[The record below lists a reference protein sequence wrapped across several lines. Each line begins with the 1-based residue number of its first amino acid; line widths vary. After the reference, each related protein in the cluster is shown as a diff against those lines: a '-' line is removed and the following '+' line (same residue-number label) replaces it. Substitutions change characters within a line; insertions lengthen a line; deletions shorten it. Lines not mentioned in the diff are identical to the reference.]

1 MKPLEII
8 PTGVEGYVTLIF
20 PSVTL
25 TVPSNLQNDVKL
37 AMTGKNPGLKDLAE
51 ELIEEAHKEINP
63 DPELVMHLVY
73 AFMALKLRL
82 FPPPVQL
89 ELFDNKLLEDNLPP
103 EMKEINS
110 ALGMLKENTEEAN
123 RVILDTLI
131 ESPEIY
137 KRLKAE
143 RLQKLATQKRMSP
156 FRTFVWGLLVSGI
169 GLYLL
174 NNWETAH
181 WALVISEAF
190 LIIFYKQILFD
201 TPQGEN
207 PNGRN

>member
-37 AMTGKNPGLKDLAE
+37 AMTGKNPGLKELAE
-51 ELIEEAHKEINP
+51 ELIEESNKEVSP

-73 AFMALKLRL
+73 AFMALKLKL
-82 FPPPVQL
+82 YPPPVQL
-89 ELFDNKLLEDNLPP
+89 ELFDEKDIENLPP
-103 EMKEINS
+103 EMKELNS

-123 RVILDTLI
+123 RMILDTLI

-137 KRLKAE
+137 KKLKEE
-143 RLQKLATQKRMSP
+143 RLQRMATQKRMSP
-156 FRTFVWGLLVSGI
+156 FRTFVWTVLVAGI
-169 GLYLL
+169 GIYLL
-174 NNWETAH
+174 TNWETAH
-181 WALVISEAF
+181 WGLVTAEAL
-190 LIIFYKQILFD
+190 LILLYKQILFD
-201 TPQGEN
+201 APQGEN
-207 PNGRN
+207 PNVGN

>member
-37 AMTGKNPGLKDLAE
+37 AMTGKNPGLKELAE
-51 ELIEEAHKEINP
+51 ELIEESNKEVSP

-73 AFMALKLRL
+73 AFMALKLKL
-82 FPPPVQL
+82 YPPPVQL
-89 ELFDNKLLEDNLPP
+89 ELFDEKVIENLPP
-103 EMKEINS
+103 EMKELNS

-137 KRLKAE
+137 KKLKAE
-143 RLQKLATQKRMSP
+143 RLQRLATQKRMSP

-174 NNWETAH
+174 GNWETAH
-181 WALVISEAF
+181 WGLVTAEAL
-190 LIIFYKQILFD
+190 LILLYKQILFD
-201 TPQGEN
+201 APQGEN